1 MPKFGVMDWVLHRQ
15 IPEDGKIKNCV
26 IKRSPTGKY
35 QISVLIERK
44 VNEVLPMPIV
54 QSESIGVDLGIKTFA
69 VCSDG
74 YNIQNLRFFIQA
86 IATLK
91 D

>member
-86 IATLK
+86 IATRK